1 MKLKTR
7 ISIVFAGT
15 LFLML
20 GFQLQNEKISTDSF
34 EALKKGF
41 KTPGNEYGTTP
52 FWVWNT
58 RVTKTII
65 DSMLLDYKMNDFG
78 GVIVHPRPGLI
89 TEYLSDEWF
98 SLFEYAQQRGKELGM
113 KVWIYDENS
122 YPTGFGGG
130 LVPDQMPESYNQG
143 QMLYMSEVNVLPDN
157 QEDIFIALKL
167 ENGQFTDVSSNLAAE
182 KGKTGKYRVF
192 KKVNYEKSNRGTVA
206 GPIGSS
212 YVDLMAKGVTQKFI
226 DITFKGYEKVAG
238 HEFGKNVPGIFSDEP
253 TIINEGK
260 DCVRWTPDLFAQFK
274 EKWGYDLRLHL
285 PSLFEE
291 TGNWKKVRH
300 NYYQTLLQLFIDRW
314 SKPMYNYTEQHNL
327 IWTGHYWEHGWPSPY
342 HGPDNMA
349 MYAWHQMPGIDM
361 LFNQYNEEKPVQF
374 GNIRAVKELG
384 SVANQLGKK
393 RTLSETY
400 GGGGWELTFKDMKRL
415 ADWEFVLGVNFMNQ
429 HLSFMTITGSR
440 KYDYPPSFS
449 YHEPWWPFYKTL
461 NQYLARLS
469 LCLSSGQQKNDILI
483 IEPTTSAWMYYFRG
497 KENKRFFEIGKRF
510 NDFVTTLQRAH
521 SEYDLGCENII
532 KDQGKV
538 KNGKFVIGQR
548 AYSTVVIPPGMDNI
562 DLPTFKLLKEYAKQG
577 GKVVLFEKLSFM
589 DGGASD
595 ELDYFA
601 SAKANILQAV
611 QETEQQVIQTHLL
624 PADIRI
630 AGITNNPIGGNLY
643 YQRRQLSDGQLIFLS
658 NASMDAA
665 SKGLVTV
672 NGKDALQMDLFN
684 GEICDYPEK
693 ENAGKITFEFDIP
706 AAGSMMVFVSG
717 KQQEGFNACVLEGG
731 KTLVKTNPAKVLRP
745 AENTLMIDF
754 CDLELKRPDTA
765 YRDLHVGVASNTA
778 FKHFGFKDGVG
789 NPWNNR
795 TQFKDRIVARDTFAA
810 GTGYTATYHFEIAKN
825 VNLKHFRAVTEQ
837 PELWH
842 SVSVNGAKVQAS
854 KGKWWLDRSFG
865 VFEIGK
871 YLKPGKNIISLTVS
885 PMRVYAEIEPV
896 YMLGDFNLAPA
907 AKGWKIIPSAP
918 LKFGAW
924 NKQGLPLYGQGIKYT
939 KEFQVQTIGKNYIVK
954 LKKWNGTV
962 AGVKVNNIPAGIIS
976 SEPNELNVT
985 PYLRTGM
992 NRIEIEV
999 IGSLKNLLGPHHN
1012 KPLPGLVDPGKWYNV
1027 KTYPSGND
1035 YQTCSYG
1042 LEEDF
1047 EIFQLI
1053 SDKNDK

>member
-1 MKLKTR
+1 MKLKQLIT
-7 ISIVFAGT
+7 IVLAGAI
-15 LFLML
+15 FLVL
-20 GFQLQNEKISTDSF
+20 GFQLREEQTHPGSF
-34 EALKKGF
+34 EVLKKSF
-41 KTPGNEYGTTP
+41 KNSVKAYGTTP
-52 FWVWNT
+52 FWVWNAKVS
-58 RVTKTII
+58 RELI
-65 DSMLLDYKMNDFG
+65 DSMMLDYKKNDFA

-89 TEYLSDEWF
+89 TEYLSEEWF
-98 SLFEYAQQRGKELGM
+98 SLFDYTMQLGKKLGL

-143 QMLYMSEVNVLPDN
+143 QMLYMSEVEQLPDN
-157 QEDIFIALKL
+157 RTDIFIALKA
-167 ENGQFTDVSSNLAAE
+167 ENGAYINVSSNLDAE
-182 KGKTGKYRVF
+182 QGKKGKYRIF

-212 YVDLMAKGVTQKFI
+212 YVDLMAKGVTQKFM

-238 HEFGKNVPGIFSDEP
+238 HEFGKTVPGIFSDEP

-260 DCVRWTPDLFAQFK
+260 DCVRWTPDLFSSFK
-274 EKWGYDLRLHL
+274 EKWGYDLSLQL

-314 SKPMYNYTEQHNL
+314 SKPMFNYTQQHNL

-384 SVANQLGKK
+384 SVANQLGKQ

-429 HLSFMTITGSR
+429 HLSFMTITGAR

-461 NQYLARLS
+461 NQYFARLS
-469 LCLSSGQQKNDILI
+469 LCLASGQQKNEVLVM
-483 IEPTTSAWMYYFRG
+483 EPTTSAWMYYFRG
-497 KENKRFFEIGKRF
+497 KENKRFFEIGKSF
-510 NDFVTTLQRAH
+510 NDFVITLQKEH
-521 SEYDLGCENII
+521 VEYDLGCENII

-538 KNGKFVIGQR
+538 ENGKFVIGQR
-548 AYSTVVIPPGMDNI
+548 AYSTIVIPPGMDNI
-562 DLPTFKLLKEYAKQG
+562 DGPTFNLLKTYVSQG
-577 GKVVLFEKLSFM
+577 GKVILFEKPAFV
-589 DGGASD
+589 DGGAVPAD
-595 ELDYFA
+595 GFFA
-601 SAKANILQAV
+601 AGKTNVLQVAEGA
-611 QETEQQVIQTHLL
+611 QRQIIREHLL
-624 PADIRI
+624 PENFRI
-630 AGITNNPIGGNLY
+630 AAAGSEGIGGNLY
-643 YQRRQLSDGQLIFLS
+643 YQRRQLADGQLVFLS
-658 NASMDAA
+658 NASMDGTA
-665 SKGLVTV
+665 KGKVVLK
-672 NGKDALQMDLFN
+672 GKDALVMDLFT
-684 GEICDYPEK
+684 GEIQDYPDK
-693 ENAGKITFEFDIP
+693 EDEGKLEFGFDIP
-706 AAGSMMVFVSG
+706 PAGSMMLFVSDK
-717 KQQEGFNACVLEGG
+717 KQTGFRASEPVVHQM
-731 KTLVKTNPAKVLRP
+731 LVKTRPAKVLRP
-745 AENTLMIDF
+745 VENSLMIDF

-765 YRDLHVGVASNTA
+765 YRDLHVGVASNTV

-795 TQFKDRIVARDTFAA
+795 TQFKDRIVARDTFSV
-810 GTGYTATYHFEIAKN
+810 GTGYTATYHFELAGN
-825 VNLKHFRAVTEQ
+825 VNLRQARAVVEQ
-837 PELWH
+837 RGLWK
-842 SVSVNGAKVQAS
+842 SVTINGIQVNAL
-854 KGKWWLDRSFG
+854 KGEWWLDRSFG

-871 YLKPGKNIISLTVS
+871 YLKPGKNSLALSVS

-896 YMLGDFNLAPA
+896 YILGDFNLAPA
-907 AKGWKIIPSAP
+907 AKGWKILPPQA
-918 LKFGAW
+918 LTFGSW
-924 NKQGLPLYGQGIKYT
+924 NKQGLPLYGQGIKYI
-939 KEFQVQTIGKNYIVK
+939 KEFQVQKPGMEYIIR

-962 AGVKVNNIPAGIIS
+962 AAIKVNGVPAGIIS
-976 SEPNELNVT
+976 SEPNELKIG
-985 PYLRTGM
+985 PYLKKGG
-992 NRIEIEV
+992 NRIEVEV

-1012 KPLPGLVDPGKWYNV
+1012 KPIPGLVDPGKWYNIKV
-1027 KTYPSGND
+1027 YPSGND
-1035 YQTCSYG
+1035 YQTYSYG

-1047 EIFQLI
+1047 DLLTQV
-1053 SDKNDK
+1053 K

>member
-1 MKLKTR
+1 MKLKQL
-7 ISIVFAGT
+7 SILVLTMG
-15 LFLML
+15 LFLL
-20 GFQLQNEKISTDSF
+20 PGFQLREEQPNPNSF
-34 EALKKGF
+34 ESLKKAF
-41 KTPGNEYGTTP
+41 KNPIKDYGTTP
-52 FWVWNT
+52 FWVWNAKVS
-58 RVTKTII
+58 RELI
-65 DSMLLDYKMNDFG
+65 DSMMLDYKKNDFA

-89 TEYLSDEWF
+89 TEYLSEEWF
-98 SLFEYAQQRGKELGM
+98 SLFDYTMKLGKKLGL

-143 QMLYMSEVNVLPDN
+143 QMLYMNEVDQLPENLADV
-157 QEDIFIALKL
+157 FIALKA
-167 ENGQFTDVSSNLAAE
+167 ENGVFTDISSKLAVE
-182 KGKTGKYRVF
+182 KGKSGKYRIF

-212 YVDLMAKGVTQKFI
+212 YVDLMAKGVTQKFM
-226 DITFKGYEKVAG
+226 DVTFKGYERVARQ
-238 HEFGKNVPGIFSDEP
+238 EFGKTVPGIFSDEP

-260 DCVRWTPDLFAQFK
+260 DCVRWTPDLFASFK
-274 EKWGYDLRLHL
+274 EKWGYDLRLQL

-314 SKPMYNYTEQHNL
+314 SKPMFNYTQQQGL

-384 SVANQLGKK
+384 SVANQLGKQ

-429 HLSFMTITGSR
+429 HLSFMTITGAR

-461 NQYLARLS
+461 NQYFAKLS
-469 LCLSSGQQKNDILI
+469 LCLASGQQKNEVLVL
-483 IEPTTSAWMYYFRG
+483 EPTTSAWMYYFRG
-497 KENKRFFEIGKRF
+497 RENKRFFEIGKSF
-510 NDFVTTLQRAH
+510 NDFVTRLQKAH
-521 SEYDLGCENII
+521 VEYDLGCENII

-538 KNGKFVIGQR
+538 ENGKFVIGQR

-562 DLPTFKLLKEYAKQG
+562 DGPTFNLLKTYASQG
-577 GKVVLFEKLSFM
+577 GKIILFEKPTFV
-589 DGGASD
+589 DGDTSTMLDFFSGNRSNVLQVMGTD
-595 ELDYFA
+595 ERKL
-601 SAKANILQAV
+601 IR
-611 QETEQQVIQTHLL
+611 EQLL
-624 PADIRI
+624 PADFRI
-630 AGITNNPIGGNLY
+630 SADSDKGVGGNLY

-658 NASMDAA
+658 NASMDETA
-665 SKGLVTV
+665 KGSVLLK
-672 NGKDALQMDLFN
+672 GKDALLMDLFN
-684 GEICDYPEK
+684 GEVSDCPDK
-693 ENAGKITFEFDIP
+693 EHQDKIEFAFDIP
-706 AAGSMMVFVSG
+706 PAGSMMVFVSDR
-717 KQQEGFNACVLEGG
+717 KQAGFKAMDPVAH
-731 KTLVKTNPAKVLRP
+731 KTIVKTMPAKVIRP
-745 AENTLMIDF
+745 AENSLMIDF

-795 TQFKDRIVARDTFAA
+795 TQFKDKIVVRDTFSV
-810 GTGYTATYHFEIAKN
+810 GSGYTATYHFELADN
-825 VNLKHFRAVTEQ
+825 VNLKHCRAVVEQ
-837 PELWH
+837 PGLWH
-842 SVSVNGAKVQAS
+842 SVTINGTKVNAL
-854 KGKWWLDRSFG
+854 KGEWWLDRSFG

-871 YLKPGKNIISLTVS
+871 YLKHGKNSLALSVS

-896 YMLGDFNLAPA
+896 YILGDFNLAPA
-907 AKGWKIIPSAP
+907 AKGWKIIAP
-918 LKFGAW
+918 RPMDFGAW
-924 NKQGLPLYGQGIKYT
+924 NKQGLPLYGQGIKYL
-939 KEFQVQTIGKNYIVK
+939 KEFQLQQPGNEYTLK
-954 LKKWNGTV
+954 LKRWNGTV
-962 AGVKVNNIPAGIIS
+962 AAVKVNNVPAGIIS
-976 SEPNELNVT
+976 SEPNELSIS
-985 PYLRTGM
+985 PYLKKGR
-992 NRIEIEV
+992 NRIEVEV

-1027 KTYPSGND
+1027 KVYPSGND
-1035 YQTCSYG
+1035 YQTYGYG

-1047 EIFQLI
+1047 DLLTEA
-1053 SDKNDK
+1053 K

>member
-1 MKLKTR
+1 MKLKTAT
-7 ISIVFAGT
+7 IIVFLST
-15 LFLML
+15 LFLIL
-20 GFQLQNEKISTDSF
+20 GFQQRDEKIKTDSF
-34 EALKKGF
+34 EQLKRAF
-41 KTPGNEYGTTP
+41 KAPGNEYGTTP

-58 RVTKTII
+58 KVSRKLI
-65 DSMLLDYKMNDFG
+65 DSMMLDYKKNDFG
-78 GVIVHPRPGLI
+78 GVIVHARPGLI

-98 SLFEYAQQRGKELGM
+98 SLFQYAQQTGKKLGL

-143 QMLYMSEVNVLPDN
+143 QMLYMTEVNMLPDN
-157 QEDIFIALKL
+157 RGDIFIVLKE
-167 ENGQFTDVSSNLAAE
+167 ENGAFTDISLNLTKE
-182 KGKTGKYRVF
+182 RGKTGKYRIF
-192 KKVNYEKSNRGTVA
+192 RKVNYEKSNRGTVA

-212 YVDLMAKGVTQKFI
+212 YVDLMAKGVTQKFM

-238 HEFGKNVPGIFSDEP
+238 DEFGVTVPGIFSDEP

-260 DCVRWTPDLFAQFK
+260 DCVRWTPDLFSYFK
-274 EKWGYDLRLHL
+274 EKWGYDLRPQL

-300 NYYQTLLQLFIDRW
+300 NYYQALLQLFIDRW
-314 SKPMYNYTEQHNL
+314 SKPMFNYTQQHNL

-361 LFNQYNEEKPVQF
+361 LFNQFNEEKPVQF

-415 ADWEFVLGVNFMNQ
+415 ADWEFVLGVNFLNQ
-429 HLSFMTITGSR
+429 HLSFMTITGAR

-449 YHEPWWPFYKTL
+449 YHEPWWPYYKTL
-461 NQYLARLS
+461 NQYFSRLS
-469 LCLSSGQQKNDILI
+469 LCLSTGQQKNNILVL
-483 IEPTTSAWMYYFRG
+483 EPTTSAWMYYFKG

-510 NDFVTTLQRAH
+510 NDFVTALQKAH
-521 SEYDLGCENII
+521 AEYDLGCENII

-538 KNGKFVIGQR
+538 ENGKFVIGQR

-562 DLPTFKLLKEYAKQG
+562 DLPTFNLLKEYARQG
-577 GKVVLFEKLSFM
+577 GKVVLFEKPGFL
-589 DGGASD
+589 DGNASNV
-595 ELDYFA
+595 LDFFV
-601 SAKANILQAV
+601 SNQANIV
-611 QETEQQVIQTHLL
+611 QVLNTDNQQIIQSHLL
-624 PADIRI
+624 PKDIKI
-630 AGITNNPIGGNLY
+630 AALAGRTVGGNLY

-658 NASMDAA
+658 NASMETA
-665 SKGLVTV
+665 SKGVLTVKGEDMLMMNLFSGEIIDCPEKQNADKVTV
-672 NGKDALQMDLFN
+672 
-684 GEICDYPEK
+684 
-693 ENAGKITFEFDIP
+693 EFDIP
-706 AAGSMMVFVSG
+706 PAGSVMFFVADKKQAGFKAYVGEHG
-717 KQQEGFNACVLEGG
+717 KA
-731 KTLVKTNPAKVLRP
+731 LVKTEPAKVLRP

-754 CDLELKRPDTA
+754 CDLKLKKPDTV
-765 YRDLHVGVASNTA
+765 YHDLHVGLASNTA

-795 TQFKDRIVARDTFAA
+795 TQFKDRIVARDTFSL
-810 GTGYTATYHFEIAKN
+810 GTGYIATYHFEIAKN
-825 VNLKHFRAVTEQ
+825 VNLKHFRAVVEQ

-842 SVSVNGAKVQAS
+842 SVTINGIQVKAS

-871 YLKPGKNIISLTVS
+871 YLKPGKNSLALSVS

-896 YMLGDFNLAPA
+896 YILGDFNIYPTG
-907 AKGWKIIPSAP
+907 KGWKITPQAP
-918 LKFGAW
+918 LTFGPW

-939 KEFQVQTIGKNYIVK
+939 KEFQVQTLGKEYAVK

-962 AGVKVNNIPAGIIS
+962 AAVKVNGLPAGIIS
-976 SEPNELNVT
+976 AEPNELNISA
-985 PYLRTGM
+985 YLKKGI
-992 NRIEIEV
+992 NHVEVEV

-1027 KTYPSGND
+1027 NFYPSGND
-1035 YQTCSYG
+1035 YQTYGYG

-1047 EIFQLI
+1047 EICEII
-1053 SDKNDK
+1053 SDKL

>member
-1 MKLKTR
+1 MKLKTK
-7 ISIVFAGT
+7 IIVVFVSA
-15 LFLML
+15 LFIIL
-20 GFQLQNEKISTDSF
+20 GFQLPEQKTKTDSF
-34 EALKKGF
+34 EVLKRTF

-58 RVTKTII
+58 KVSKVLI
-65 DSMLLDYKMNDFG
+65 DSMMLDYKKNDFG

-89 TEYLSDEWF
+89 TEYLSNEWF
-98 SLFEYAQQRGKELGM
+98 SLFQYAKETGKKLGL

-143 QMLYMSEVNVLPDN
+143 QMLYMTEVNTIPDN
-157 QEDIFIALKL
+157 QDDIFIVLKAA
-167 ENGQFTDVSSNLAAE
+167 NGEFIDVSSTLATE
-182 KGKTGKYRVF
+182 KGKTGKYRIF

-212 YVDLMAKGVTQKFI
+212 YVDLMAKGVTQKFM

-238 HEFGKNVPGIFSDEP
+238 NEFGKTVPGIFSDEP

-260 DCVRWTPDLFAQFK
+260 DCVRWTPDLFADFK
-274 EKWGYDLRLHL
+274 EKWGYDLRLNL

-314 SKPMYNYTEQHNL
+314 SKPMYNYTEQQNL

-361 LFNQYNEEKPVQF
+361 LFNQFNEEKPVQF

-429 HLSFMTITGSR
+429 HLSFMTITGAR

-461 NQYLARLS
+461 NQYFSRLS
-469 LCLSSGQQKNDILI
+469 LCLSTGQQKNDILVF
-483 IEPTTSAWMYYFRG
+483 EPTTSAWMYYFRG
-497 KENKRFFEIGKRF
+497 KENQRFFEIGKQF
-510 NDFVTTLQRAH
+510 NHFVTALQKAH
-521 SEYDLGCENII
+521 VEYDLGSENII

-538 KNGKFVIGQR
+538 ENGKFVIGQR

-562 DLPTFKLLKEYAKQG
+562 DLPTFNLLKEYAKQG
-577 GKVVLFEKLSFM
+577 GKVILFEKPGSL
-589 DGGASD
+589 DGDTNG
-595 ELDYFA
+595 ELNFFA
-601 SAKANILQAV
+601 SSNMVQAINTDV
-611 QETEQQVIQTHLL
+611 QQVIQNHLL
-624 PADIRI
+624 PSDISI
-630 AGITNNPIGGNLY
+630 SGAGSNIVGGNLY

-658 NASMDAA
+658 NASMDTA
-665 SKGLVTV
+665 SKGQLIV
-672 NGKDALQMDLFN
+672 NGKDALIMNLFN
-684 GEICDYPEK
+684 GEICNYPEK
-693 ENAGKITFEFDIP
+693 ENAGKVAFEFDIP
-706 AAGSMMVFVSG
+706 PAGSTMFFVANK
-717 KQQEGFNACVLEGG
+717 KQTGFGTCVAERS
-731 KTLVKTNPAKVLRP
+731 KTVVKTHPAKVHRP
-745 AENTLMIDF
+745 VENTLMIDF
-754 CDLELKRPDTA
+754 CDLELKTPDTT
-765 YRDLHVGVASNTA
+765 YKDLHVGVASNTA
-778 FKHFGFKDGVG
+778 FKHFGFTDGVG

-795 TQFKDRIVARDTFAA
+795 TQFKDRIVARDTFST
-810 GTGYTATYHFEIAKN
+810 GTGYIATYHFEIDKN
-825 VNLKHFRAVTEQ
+825 VNLKQCRAVVEQ

-842 SVSVNGAKVQAS
+842 SVSINGTKVKAL

-871 YLKPGKNIISLTVS
+871 YLKPGKNSLSLSVS

-896 YMLGDFNLAPA
+896 YILGDFNLVPA
-907 AKGWKIIPSAP
+907 TKGWKITVPEKLA
-918 LKFGAW
+918 FGPW

-939 KEFQVQTIGKNYIVK
+939 KEFQIQTPGKEYVVK

-962 AGVKVNNIPAGIIS
+962 AAIKVNNVLAGIIS
-976 SEPNELNVT
+976 SEPSELKIS
-985 PYLRTGM
+985 PYLKMGV
-992 NRIEIEV
+992 NSIEVEV

-1027 KTYPSGND
+1027 KAYPSGSE
-1035 YQTCSYG
+1035 YQTYNYG
-1042 LEEDF
+1042 LDEDF
-1047 EIFQLI
+1047 DLLRQV
-1053 SDKNDK
+1053 K

>member
-1 MKLKTR
+1 MKLKTA
-7 ISIVFAGT
+7 ITIVFTGT
-15 LFLML
+15 LFLIL
-20 GFQLQNEKISTDSF
+20 GFQLQEQRIKTDGF
-34 EALKKGF
+34 DELKRTF

-58 RVTKTII
+58 KVSRELI
-65 DSMLLDYKMNDFG
+65 DSMMLDYKKNDFG

-89 TEYLSDEWF
+89 TEYLSNEWF
-98 SLFEYAQQRGKELGM
+98 SLFQYAKETGKKLGL

-143 QMLYMSEVNVLPDN
+143 QMLYMTEVSTIPEN
-157 QEDIFIALKL
+157 QGDIFIVLKMKG
-167 ENGQFTDVSSNLAAE
+167 EQYIDISSTLATE
-182 KGKTGKYRVF
+182 KGKTGKYRIF

-212 YVDLMAKGVTQKFI
+212 YVDLMAKGVTQKFM

-238 HEFGKNVPGIFSDEP
+238 PEFGETVPGIFSDEP

-260 DCVRWTPDLFAQFK
+260 DCVRWTPDLFARFK
-274 EKWGYDLRLHL
+274 EKWGYDLRLNL

-361 LFNQYNEEKPVQF
+361 LFNQFNEDKPVQF

-429 HLSFMTITGSR
+429 HLSFMTITGAR

-461 NQYLARLS
+461 NQYFSRLS
-469 LCLSSGQQKNDILI
+469 LCLSTGQQKNDILVL
-483 IEPTTSAWMYYFRG
+483 EPTTSAWMYYFRG

-521 SEYDLGCENII
+521 AEYDLGSENII

-538 KNGKFVIGQR
+538 ENGKFVIGQR

-562 DLPTFKLLKEYAKQG
+562 DLPTFNLLKEYAIQG
-577 GKVVLFEKLSFM
+577 GKVVLFEKPGSL
-589 DGGASD
+589 DGD
-595 ELDYFA
+595 NNDDLNFFA
-601 SAKANILQAV
+601 SSNMVQAINADM
-611 QETEQQVIQTHLL
+611 QQIIQNHLL
-624 PADIRI
+624 PSDISI
-630 AGITNNPIGGNLY
+630 SAAGSNKVGGNLY
-643 YQRRQLSDGQLIFLS
+643 YQRRHLLDGQLIFLS
-658 NASMDAA
+658 NASMEAS
-665 SKGLVTV
+665 SKGLLTV
-672 NGKDALQMDLFN
+672 NGKDALIMNLFN
-684 GEICDYPEK
+684 GEICSYPVK
-693 ENAGKITFEFDIP
+693 ENAGKVTFEFDIP
-706 AAGSMMVFVSG
+706 PAGSMMFFVADKKQSG
-717 KQQEGFNACVLEGG
+717 FSAFIPEGD
-731 KTLVKTNPAKVLRP
+731 KTLVKTHPARVHRP
-745 AENTLMIDF
+745 VENTLMIDF
-754 CDLELKRPDTA
+754 CDLELKKPHTT
-765 YRDLHVGVASNTA
+765 YKDLHVGVASNTA
-778 FKHFGFKDGVG
+778 FKHFGFTDGVG

-795 TQFKDRIVARDTFAA
+795 TQFKDRIVARDTFST
-810 GTGYTATYHFEIAKN
+810 GTGYVATYHFEIDKN
-825 VNLKHFRAVTEQ
+825 VNLKQCRAVVEQ
-837 PELWH
+837 PQLWQ
-842 SVSVNGAKVQAS
+842 SVSINGTKVKAL

-871 YLKPGKNIISLTVS
+871 YLKSGKNTLSLSVS
-885 PMRVYAEIEPV
+885 PMSVYAEIEPV
-896 YMLGDFNLAPA
+896 YLLGNFNLVPA
-907 AKGWKIIPSAP
+907 AKGWEITGPKS
-918 LKFGAW
+918 LTFGPW
-924 NKQGLPLYGQGIKYT
+924 NKQGLPLYGQGIRYT
-939 KEFQVQTIGKNYIVK
+939 KELRIQTLGKDYIVK

-962 AGVKVNNIPAGIIS
+962 AAVKVNNVLAGIIS
-976 SEPNELNVT
+976 SEPNELKIT
-985 PYLRTGM
+985 PYLKVGV
-992 NRIEIEV
+992 NNVEVEV

-1027 KTYPSGND
+1027 NAYPSGNE
-1035 YQTCSYG
+1035 YQTYNYG

-1047 EIFQLI
+1047 DI
-1053 SDKNDK
+1053 SQIILR

>member
-1 MKLKTR
+1 MKFKTLTA
-7 ISIVFAGT
+7 IVFISA
-15 LFLML
+15 LFLIL
-20 GFQLQNEKISTDSF
+20 GFQLGGRKLKADGF
-34 EALKKGF
+34 EVLKKAF
-41 KTPGNEYGTTP
+41 KNPGNEYGTTP

-58 RVTKTII
+58 KVSREMI
-65 DSMLLDYKMNDFG
+65 DSMMLDYKKNDFG
-78 GVIVHPRPGLI
+78 GVIVHARPGLI

-98 SLFEYAQQRGKELGM
+98 SLFEYAQQKGKQLGL

-143 QMLYMSEVNVLPDN
+143 QMLYMSEVTAIPDN
-157 QEDIFIALKL
+157 LEEVLIVLREDK
-167 ENGQFTDVSSNLAAE
+167 GQFTDISLSLAAE
-182 KGKTGKYRVF
+182 KGKAGKYRIF
-192 KKVNYEKSNRGTVA
+192 KKVNYQKSNRGTVA

-212 YVDLMAKGVTQKFI
+212 YVDLMAKGVTQKFM

-238 HEFGKNVPGIFSDEP
+238 HEFGKTVPGIFSDEP

-260 DCVRWTPDLFAQFK
+260 DCVRWTPDLFAHFK
-274 EKWGYDLRLHL
+274 EKWGYDLRLQL

-314 SKPMYNYTEQHNL
+314 SKPMFNYTEQHNL

-361 LFNQYNEEKPVQF
+361 LFNQYNEDKPVQF

-415 ADWEFVLGVNFMNQ
+415 GDWEFVLGVNFMNQ
-429 HLSFMTITGSR
+429 HLSFMSITGAR

-461 NQYLARLS
+461 NQYFSRLS
-469 LCLSSGQQKNDILI
+469 LCLSTGQQKNDVLVL
-483 IEPTTSAWMYYFRG
+483 EPTTSAWMYYFRG
-497 KENKRFFEIGKRF
+497 KENKRFFEIGKNF

-521 SEYDLGCENII
+521 VEYDLGCENII
-532 KDQGKV
+532 KDQGKIES
-538 KNGKFVIGQR
+538 GKFVIGQR

-562 DLPTFKLLKEYAKQG
+562 DRPTFNLLKEYARQG
-577 GKVVLFEKLSFM
+577 GKVILFEKLSCL
-589 DGGASD
+589 DGDANDALDFFTAAKSNVLLAVGA
-595 ELDYFA
+595 A
-601 SAKANILQAV
+601 
-611 QETEQQVIQTHLL
+611 EQQIIQNHLL
-624 PADIRI
+624 PTDIRI
-630 AGITNNPIGGNLY
+630 SAVSNNRIGGNLY
-643 YQRRQLSDGQLIFLS
+643 YQRRQLADGQLIFLS
-658 NASMDAA
+658 NASMEAA
-665 SKGLVTV
+665 SKGMVTV
-672 NGKDALQMDLFN
+672 NGKDALMMDLLS
-684 GEICDYPEK
+684 GGIYDYPEK
-693 ENAGKITFEFDIP
+693 ESSGKLSFKFDIP
-706 AAGSMMVFVSG
+706 AAGSMMFFVADK
-717 KQQEGFNACVLEGG
+717 KQTGFKAPALNRAE
-731 KTLVKTNPAKVLRP
+731 TLVKTSQSKVLRP

-754 CDLELKRPDTA
+754 CDLELKKPDTA
-765 YRDLHVGVASNTA
+765 YRDLHVGIASNTA

-795 TQFKDRIVARDTFAA
+795 TQFKGRIVARDTFSV
-810 GTGYTATYHFEIAKN
+810 GTGYMATYRFEIAQN
-825 VNLKHFRAVTEQ
+825 VNLKNFRAVVEQ
-837 PELWH
+837 PRLWN
-842 SVSVNGAKVQAS
+842 SVSVNGTKVKAL

-865 VFEIGK
+865 VFEIGN
-871 YLKPGKNIISLTVS
+871 YLKPGKNSISLAVS
-885 PMRVYAEIEPV
+885 PMRVYAEIEPI
-896 YMLGDFNLAPA
+896 YILGDFNLVPA
-907 AKGWKIIPSAP
+907 VKGWEITAAAP
-918 LKFGAW
+918 LTFGPW
-924 NKQGLPLYGQGIKYT
+924 NKQGLPLYGQGISYV
-939 KEFQVQTIGKNYIVK
+939 KEFQVQTMGKEYAVK
-954 LKKWNGTV
+954 LKKWKGTV
-962 AGVKVNNIPAGIIS
+962 AAVKVNHVLAGIIS
-976 SEPNELNVT
+976 SEPDELNIT
-985 PYLRTGM
+985 PYLKKGL
-992 NRIEIEV
+992 NHVEIEV

-1035 YQTCSYG
+1035 YQTYGYG

-1047 EIFQLI
+1047 DIHEII
-1053 SDKNDK
+1053 PR